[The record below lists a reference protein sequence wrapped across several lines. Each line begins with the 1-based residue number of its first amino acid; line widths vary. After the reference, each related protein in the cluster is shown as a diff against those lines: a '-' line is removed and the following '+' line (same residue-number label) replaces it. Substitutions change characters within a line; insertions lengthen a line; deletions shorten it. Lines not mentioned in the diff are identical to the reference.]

1 MAKVEVVVEEAN
13 DEMEV
18 GLVREAPHKLFLAG
32 VGAWA
37 MAQDALEDL
46 ASRLVK
52 RGERVEKQ
60 GKRLL
65 SERLDRR
72 RNQVRRIVRRE
83 KEEILDA
90 EEDFQ
95 AWIAE
100 RLDHMSVPTKDDLD
114 ALSAKIAELS
124 KKVDELK
131 EARTS

>member
-1 MAKVEVVVEEAN
+1 MAKVEVIVEDTDAEW
-13 DEMEV
+13 EP
-18 GLVREAPHKLFLAG
+18 GSVREAPHKLFLAG

-37 MAQDALEDL
+37 MAQDAMEDL
-46 ASRLVK
+46 VCRLVE
-52 RGERVEKQ
+52 RGERVEKA

-65 SERLDRR
+65 GERLDRR